1 MFLRIARKSILFEQK
16 TQTKTFEIVRKKID
30 FTPFSLVFRPTLVV
44 KIKKTQESTRE
55 PTRIKENII
64 LLPFD

>member
-1 MFLRIARKSILFEQK
+1 VLTRDCSKRIN
-16 TQTKTFEIVRKKID
+16 